1 MSNSFADVNRYFE
14 RAAVLLGLSQEVMEQ
29 LITPYRELRVE
40 CTIRMDNGSIR
51 TFTGYRVQHDNSR
64 GPFKGGLRYHPDV
77 DIDEVRA
84 LASLMTWKTAVV
96 GIPFGGAKG
105 GISVD
110 PSQISKFELERLTRK
125 FIAGIHDLIG
135 DSVDIPAPDVNTN
148 PQVMAW
154 IMDEYSK
161 FHGFHPGVVTGK
173 PVDLFGSVGRD
184 EATGR
189 GVVIAV
195 EELLRTQGQKISDVT
210 FVVQGFGNVGSHTAR
225 ILHEKGGRVVG
236 IGDHTA
242 SFYDAAGIDIPAAL
256 AHVKEKRVLA
266 GLPGVPTVPSNE
278 LITQICDV
286 LVPAALGGVI
296 TKEVAEQLKCR
307 IIAEGANGPTTPEAD
322 EVLQRRSIAAL
333 PDIFANAGG
342 VTVSYFEWCRT
353 CNSLRGTKTRS
364 AWSLKTSCAP
374 RSVTSRK
381 RPAST
386 AWTCA
391 PPRLSSPL
399 IAWPARL
406 PNAACSR
413 TPCAEALVQAG

>member
-1 MSNSFADVNRYFE
+1 MSNAFADVNRYFE
-14 RAAVLLGLSQEVMEQ
+14 RAAAVLNLPREVVEQ
-29 LITPYRELRVE
+29 LVTPYRELRVE

-96 GIPFGGAKG
+96 GIPYGGAKG

-110 PSQISKFELERLTRK
+110 PNQLSPFELERLSRK
-125 FIAGIHDLIG
+125 FVAGIHDLIG

-148 PQVMAW
+148 AQVMAW

-189 GVVIAV
+189 GVVIAL
-195 EELLRTQGQKISDVT
+195 EELLRTQGQQLSDAT
-210 FVVQGFGNVGSHTAR
+210 YVVQGFGNVGSHTAR
-225 ILHEKGGRVVG
+225 ILHERGGRVIG

-242 SFYDAAGIDIPAAL
+242 SYYDTSGIDVPSAL
-256 AHVKEKRVLA
+256 AYVKEKRLLA
-266 GLPGVPTVPSNE
+266 GWTGAPTIQGSE
-278 LITQICDV
+278 LLLKPCDV

-296 TKEVAEQLKCR
+296 TKDNADKLQCR

-322 EVLQRRSIAAL
+322 EILRHRSITIL

-342 VTVSYFEWCRT
+342 VTVSYFEWVQNLQQFAWDENKVRVELERVMRNAFRHLSQTAAKHHIDLRT
-353 CNSLRGTKTRS
+353 AAFVVAIDRVARATAQRG
-364 AWSLKTSCAP
+364 L
-374 RSVTSRK
+374 
-381 RPAST
+381 
-386 AWTCA
+386 
-391 PPRLSSPL
+391 
-399 IAWPARL
+399 
-406 PNAACSR
+406 
-413 TPCAEALVQAG
+413 